1 LKELTVQ
8 NGADWGF
15 GLESRQLIMLPG
27 PTNIPTRVANAML
40 RPIINHRGPEFREMH
55 SRIIGNAKYVFGTK
69 NDLFVLTSSGTGGVE
84 CAVRNICSPGA
95 KIIVAVNGVFSQR
108 FIEAVNL
115 LGGQGIEVPV
125 EWGNAVTVAQ
135 IEEAL
140 KKHSPVTA
148 VAIIYN
154 ETSTGVTT
162 PNLKQIS
169 ELCEKYNTLF
179 LVDAISIQGG
189 VELPVD
195 EWEVDICITGSQKCL
210 MTPPGLALISVSPK
224 AWEVIKKNP
233 RSYYFDLQLCKQFW
247 DEKKETPYTP
257 AVILFYALDEALQMI
272 REEGLEARF
281 RRHALCARAMYA
293 AAEAMNLEGYARKEV
308 RSNVVL
314 AIKYPQGINDKD
326 FRGALNKQYRVVVA
340 GGMGKTHGQLF
351 RVGVMGMVS
360 EFEILATTA
369 ALESVLSDQ
378 GHKFKFGDGMTA
390 AREAFATH

>member
-1 LKELTVQ
+1 
-8 NGADWGF
+8 
-15 GLESRQLIMLPG
+15 
-27 PTNIPTRVANAML
+27 
-40 RPIINHRGPEFREMH
+40 MH
-55 SRIIGNAKYVFGTK
+55 SRIIDNAKYVFGTK
-69 NDLFVLTSSGTGGVE
+69 NDLFVLSSSGTGGVE

-108 FIEAVNL
+108 FLEAVNI

-140 KKHSPVTA
+140 KRHSPVTA

-169 ELCEKYNTLF
+169 ELCRKYNTLF
-179 LVDAISIQGG
+179 LADAISIQGG

-195 EWEVDICITGSQKCL
+195 EWGIDICITGSQKCL
-210 MTPPGLALISVSPK
+210 MTPPGLALISVSPR
-224 AWEVIKKNP
+224 AWEVIKKTP

-257 AVILFYALDEALQMI
+257 AVTLYYALDEALQMI
-272 REEGLEARF
+272 REEGLDARF
-281 RRHALCARAMYA
+281 KRHALCAKAMYA

-308 RSNVVL
+308 RSKVVL
-314 AIKYPQGINDKD
+314 ALKYPQGINDKD

-340 GGMGKTHGQLF
+340 GGMGRTHGQLF
-351 RVGVMGMVS
+351 RIGVMGMVS
-360 EFEILATTA
+360 EFEILATTTA
-369 ALESVLSDQ
+369 VESVLADQ
-378 GHKFKFGDGMTA
+378 GHKFKFGEGVAA
-390 AREAFATH
+390 ARETFAKH